1 MNYLAKR
8 TIHTDLWGVLYV
20 LLCGPKGPTF
30 LERPGGSLDVIVRP
44 KATQVRRLLYSR
56 VKELHHLNG
65 RTPKCDIHKSIKLY
79 LWIRGRRIAILAM
92 VVVILS
98 SIAARVA
105 INYYHESLVYQL
117 FVKPSKE
124 NTGADFMQPKGLCV
138 A

>member
-1 MNYLAKR
+1 MSLQIPGKTVNYLAKR

-65 RTPKCDIHKSIKLY
+65 RTPKCDIHKSMPGPEQKLY
-79 LWIRGRRIAILAM
+79 NCSVLHVSCSFKTL
-92 VVVILS
+92 
-98 SIAARVA
+98 
-105 INYYHESLVYQL
+105 
-117 FVKPSKE
+117 
-124 NTGADFMQPKGLCV
+124 
-138 A
+138 